1 MIQKLYKLFMGENI
15 YMVLEKIKSI
25 LSEQFDVEEET
36 VTLETNLIDDLGADS
51 LDIADLLATVED
63 EFEIEISEEDSLE
76 NIHTVEDI
84 VNYINKII

>member
-1 MIQKLYKLFMGENI
+1 
-15 YMVLEKIKSI
+15 MVLEKIKSI

-36 VTLETNLIDDLGADS
+36 VTLETNLMDDLGADS

-63 EFEIEISEEDSLE
+63 EFEIEISEDDSLE

>member
-1 MIQKLYKLFMGENI
+1 MGENI

-36 VTLETNLIDDLGADS
+36 VTLETNLVDDLGADS

-63 EFEIEISEEDSLE
+63 EFEIEIGEEDSLE

>member
-1 MIQKLYKLFMGENI
+1 MGENI

>member
-1 MIQKLYKLFMGENI
+1 
-15 YMVLEKIKSI
+15 MVLEKIKSI

-36 VTLETNLIDDLGADS
+36 VTLETNLMDDLGADS